1 MPTVNVTA
9 KIKDP
14 NHLRRMGICTLCG
27 FSSGLP
33 LSFLLSL
40 IPLWMRT
47 AGGIDLITIA
57 CLLYT
62 SPSPRD

>member
-14 NHLRRMGICTLCG
+14 NHLRRMGICTLFG

-57 CLLYT
+57 AFSLLQL
-62 SPSPRD
+62 P